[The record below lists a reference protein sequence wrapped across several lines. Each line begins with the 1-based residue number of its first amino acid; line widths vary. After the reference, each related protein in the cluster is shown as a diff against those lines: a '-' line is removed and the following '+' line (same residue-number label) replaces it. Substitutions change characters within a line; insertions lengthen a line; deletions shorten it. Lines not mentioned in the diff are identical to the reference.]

1 MTMNPWFSL
10 IWALLSTPVVAQVVG
25 SAPTVADP
33 AWTIATQYGFPGLC
47 LMGLYLIHRDQ
58 SKRADERMAELR
70 RDSNAQVKEVLDRK
84 DALVN
89 QLCAQIATRLEA
101 SDKLIES
108 LVEHFQNE
116 KE

>member
-1 MTMNPWFSL
+1 MTMNPWTSL
-10 IWALLSTPVVAQVVG
+10 IWALLSTPVVAQVVA
-25 SAPTVADP
+25 SPSIAAEP
-33 AWTIATQYGFPGLC
+33 AWTVATQYGFPGVC
-47 LMGLYLIHRDQ
+47 LVGLYLIHRDQ
-58 SKRADERMAELR
+58 SKRFSEQMAEQR

-89 QLCAQIATRLEA
+89 QLCSQIAARLEA